1 MVIKTSYEQEL
12 IADIASF
19 SKDPLKFVIYS
30 FPWGTGDL
38 SKYDG
43 PDTWQRDILI
53 AVRDGLI
60 SVTEALRY
68 AVASGNG
75 PGKSALS
82 AWLIL
87 WALSTFEDTKGIITS
102 NTESQL
108 KIKSWAELS
117 KWYNIFIA
125 KHWFKFTATAIYSS
139 DPKHEKTWRV
149 DQVPW
154 TENRSE
160 AFAGMHNKGKRILI
174 IFDEA
179 SGIPDSIWNVT
190 EGALTDEDTEILWFV
205 FGNPTRNSGK
215 FHACFHGSRHR
226 WHTKQID
233 IRTSKLTNKKEIDQW
248 IADYGEDS
256 DFVKIHVKGEF
267 PNVSDRQFIP
277 HSFVSQARGR
287 QVHPTS
293 YNFSAKII
301 SVEPAW
307 MGGDASVIGLRQGN
321 MFKILARYAKNDDDF
336 ILAGYVAKFED
347 EEKADAVFIDFG
359 YGTGIYSAGKQLGR
373 KWILVPFGGESSNPA
388 YLNKR
393 AEMWG
398 DMKEWLRD
406 GGAIPDDPE
415 MCGELVGPEYYLKT
429 TGGSAGKIVLESK
442 TDMKKRGLAS
452 PNKADALALTFAAPV
467 IPRGMRSSRRL
478 VGSGTVIR
486 EQGSDFSFSN

>member
-1 MVIKTSYEQEL
+1 MV
-12 IADIASF
+12 
-19 SKDPLKFVIYS
+19 
-30 FPWGTGDL
+30 
-38 SKYDG
+38 
-43 PDTWQRDILI
+43 
-53 AVRDGLI
+53 
-60 SVTEALRY
+60 
-68 AVASGNG
+68 
-75 PGKSALS
+75 
-82 AWLIL
+82 
-87 WALSTFEDTKGIITS
+87 TKGIITS

-108 KIKSWAELS
+108 KTKSCAELA
-117 KWYNIFIA
+117 KWYNLFIA
-125 KHWFKFTATAIYSS
+125 KHWFKFTATAIFSA
-139 DPKHEKTWRV
+139 DPKHEKMWRI
-149 DQVPW
+149 DQIPW

-215 FHACFHGSRHR
+215 FHACFHGSRNR
-226 WHTKQID
+226 WNTKQID
-233 IRTSKLTNKKEIDQW
+233 IRNSKLTNKKEIAQW
-248 IADYGEDS
+248 IEDYGEDS

-277 HSFVSQARGR
+277 HSFVSMARGK
-287 QVHPTS
+287 QLNPTS
-293 YNFSAKII
+293 YNFAARII

-307 MGGDASVIGLRQGN
+307 TGGDATIISLRQGN
-321 MFKILARYAKNDDDF
+321 MFKILARYNKNDDDF
-336 ILAGYVAKFED
+336 VMAGYVAKFED

-373 KWILVPFGGESSNPA
+373 RWVLIPFGGESSDPA

-398 DMKEWLRD
+398 LMKDWLKN
-406 GGAIPDDPE
+406 GGTIPDDAE
-415 MCGELVGPEYYLKT
+415 LCGEIVGPEYYVKT
-429 TGGSAGKIVLESK
+429 TGSSAGKIVLESK

-467 IPRGMRSSRRL
+467 SPKGFRGWRRGGSSDGG
-478 VGSGTVIR
+478 VR
-486 EQGSDFSFSN
+486 EEASDFSFSN